1 MFEIIKERLS
11 ECNPEALFIDGFDNA
26 LIGIARRCGSSDV
39 AVYDYAKCVDV
50 MVDRDG
56 MSHDEAVEYMEY
68 NVAGAYVGE
77 NGPILV
83 DLE

>member
-1 MFEIIKERLS
+1 MLEIIKERLS
-11 ECNPEALFIDGFDNA
+11 ECNPDALFIDGFDNA
-26 LIGIARRCGSSDV
+26 LIGIARRCGSPDV
-39 AVYDYAKCVDV
+39 AVYDYEKCVDV
-50 MVDRDG
+50 MVDGG

>member
-1 MFEIIKERLS
+1 MLETIKERLS

-26 LIGIARRCGSSDV
+26 LIGIARRCGSPDV

-50 MVDRDG
+50 MVDDG